1 MKGQAA
7 HLAGAAPKHPSLLL
21 LQQRRTVRAQP
32 CPAKPWKRQSK
43 TEQGNRHQL
52 EDLLN
57 LKALPSP
64 CRKSKLGGKRLFR
77 RKKAAPVL
85 RGTGRAAVRS
95 LQPSQYGVFR
105 PPEIQQQGGLIRG
118 QLLPAM
124 LKLPMRIQ
132 GGT

>member
-7 HLAGAAPKHPSLLL
+7 HLAAPKHPSLLL
-21 LQQRRTVRAQP
+21 QQRRTAKAQP

-43 TEQGNRHQL
+43 TEQGNRYHL

-64 CRKSKLGGKRLFR
+64 CRKSKLGEKRLFR
-77 RKKAAPVL
+77 RKKAAPGL

-95 LQPSQYGVFR
+95 LQPSQHGLSC
-105 PPEIQQQGGLIRG
+105 PPEKQQQRG
-118 QLLPAM
+118 AD
-124 LKLPMRIQ
+124 Q
-132 GGT
+132 GATTSSDA